1 MLCKPAISYSSASA
15 YLSRRGMFPPFT
27 SWLTDAET
35 SGLASFVSLVHGI
48 RADYA
53 AVEAALAT
61 DWSKGPSEG
70 HVHRV

>member
-1 MLCKPAISYSSASA
+1 
-15 YLSRRGMFPPFT
+15 MFPPFT